1 MPKPP
6 EFASVTDAVFLAFL
20 EECDGKAVLRC
31 RLQMFNGNLTSEY
44 VGQNQSTYTVHSAGQ
59 LGGMTLAGINAPG
72 SLSVRSKA
80 AVAYSEIHI
89 AMALL
94 AIAAFSVSFRR
105 VWSAVAH
112 LIAVQPCCLQM
123 WENVI
128 QL

>member
-1 MPKPP
+1 
-6 EFASVTDAVFLAFL
+6 
-20 EECDGKAVLRC
+20 
-31 RLQMFNGNLTSEY
+31 
-44 VGQNQSTYTVHSAGQ
+44 
-59 LGGMTLAGINAPG
+59 MTLAGINAPG

-94 AIAAFSVSFRR
+94 AIAASSVSFRR